1 MTAPTAPL
9 SLMNPYDHRT
19 TIACPMPAPVPA
31 AATQLVA
38 REFANRYLESV
49 GVRPS
54 RATLDLVHRNVALG
68 EEHIR
73 ATLRVGP
80 CGPQ

>member
-1 MTAPTAPL
+1 MSPRTSLRPKPYLMCTSASLPTA
-9 SLMNPYDHRT
+9 T
-19 TIACPMPAPVPA
+19 A
-31 AATQLVA
+31 AAMQLVA

-73 ATLRVGP
+73 ATLRVGG
-80 CGPQ
+80 CGLH